1 MTQDPVRMETSNSED
16 RGFDLAIRL
25 SRVENL
31 IEEMARSRAVPSRS
45 GAVGILPVRKTKRER
60 PRGRSLSGSSESES
74 ESDDTEMIAKKR
86 HRQRLRGSRG
96 RNQMKKWDDVETSE
110 SDSEN
115 TEKREEEQ
123 DRSEDFLGIFPDE
136 WLTPR
141 RQAGELKRFMDFC
154 KAGSIRI
161 NDDILNTFIPE
172 TEKNFFTRHTD
183 ISWNALAVTGVTA
196 EGRKDSPEAARV
208 IELLQPAL
216 ESGFEAAKAIAA
228 LTIRELKKTRLEEE
242 EKERLRGLFCA
253 YALIADCISRINLL
267 KVIPQS
273 SWENVKCF
281 LDGGMSKDIPESF
294 RRLVDSTSFF
304 RPGGDAPGYGASPA
318 SPTTFG
324 LAPLRGGRSGRYS
337 TGRNAQGF
345 AYRQFQKQGFEGS
358 FSNFKQRRRST
369 QTRPQQAPATAGR
382 APSLTVPLPPA
393 PPRTQGE
400 SAAGTSSGTSQWA

>member
-1 MTQDPVRMETSNSED
+1 MGDPVRMENSDSED
-16 RGFDLAIRL
+16 RGFDLAHRL

-45 GAVGILPVRKTKRER
+45 GAVGILPMRKTKRER
-60 PRGRSLSGSSESES
+60 PRGRSLSRSSESES
-74 ESDDTEMIAKKR
+74 ESET
-86 HRQRLRGSRG
+86 
-96 RNQMKKWDDVETSE
+96 KKWDEEESSE
-110 SDSEN
+110 SDSGN

-183 ISWNALAVTGVTA
+183 MSWNALAVTGVTA
-196 EGRKDSPEAARV
+196 EGRKDSPEADRV

-228 LTIRELKKTRLEEE
+228 ITTRELKRTRLEEE

-281 LDGGMSKDIPESF
+281 LDGEVQGHPREFWD
-294 RRLVDSTSFF
+294 TS
-304 RPGGDAPGYGASPA
+304 G
-318 SPTTFG
+318 
-324 LAPLRGGRSGRYS
+324 
-337 TGRNAQGF
+337 
-345 AYRQFQKQGFEGS
+345 
-358 FSNFKQRRRST
+358 
-369 QTRPQQAPATAGR
+369 
-382 APSLTVPLPPA
+382 
-393 PPRTQGE
+393 
-400 SAAGTSSGTSQWA
+400 

>member
-1 MTQDPVRMETSNSED
+1 MTQDPVRMENSDSED
-16 RGFDLAIRL
+16 RGFDLAQRL
-25 SRVENL
+25 SRVENM
-31 IEEMARSRAVPSRS
+31 IEEIARSRTVPSRS
-45 GAVGILPVRKTKRER
+45 GAMGMLTMKKVK
-60 PRGRSLSGSSESES
+60 RGRQRKRSQSRSSESES
-74 ESDDTEMIAKKR
+74 VSDFSDTITRRKQRKR
-86 HRQRLRGSRG
+86 LMGGRTRELMRRWDEEGS
-96 RNQMKKWDDVETSE
+96 SE
-110 SDSEN
+110 SDSGSA
-115 TEKREEEQ
+115 EKREEEQ

-136 WLTPR
+136 WLKPR
-141 RQAGELKRFMDFC
+141 RQAGELKRFMDFR

-183 ISWNALAVTGVTA
+183 MSWNALAVTGVTA

-208 IELLQPAL
+208 IELLQPTL

-228 LTIRELKKTRLEEE
+228 ITTRVLKRTRLEEE

-281 LDGGMSKDIPESF
+281 LDVGMSKDIPESF

-318 SPTTFG
+318 SPTTLD
-324 LAPLRGGRSGRYS
+324 LAPARGGRSGRYS

-358 FSNFKQRRRST
+358 FTNFKQRRRST

-382 APSLTVPLPPA
+382 APSFTVPLPPA
-393 PPRTQGE
+393 PPRIQGE
-400 SAAGTSSGTSQWA
+400 SAAGTATGTSQ